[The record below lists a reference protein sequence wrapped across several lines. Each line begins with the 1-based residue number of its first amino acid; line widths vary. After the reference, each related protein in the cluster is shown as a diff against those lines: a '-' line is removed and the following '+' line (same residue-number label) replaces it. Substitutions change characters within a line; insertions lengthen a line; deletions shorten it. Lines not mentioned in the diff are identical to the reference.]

1 MDIIKMT
8 DIKDLKCTF
17 KSSKSLE
24 DRISESKKIIEK
36 YPDRIPII
44 VEKSADS
51 NLKDIDKQKYLV
63 PKELTFSQFLYIIRK
78 RIHLN
83 EAEALFIFINNK
95 LVPSNKSMNEVYD
108 VDKDEDGFLYVTY
121 TNENTFG

>member
-1 MDIIKMT
+1 MT

-24 DRISESKKIIEK
+24 DRISESNKIIEK

>member
-1 MDIIKMT
+1 MT